1 MAAFVYRLPDIGC
14 SVKIRDQIFPRLI
27 GGLLFV
33 LVAITSAPAAY
44 ADTTTGDAQTVVV
57 SPLSLVNSADLNFG
71 NLVSGPAAGTATV
84 AVNSVRTITGGVV
97 TAGGTVSAAE
107 FLGYG
112 DAGQRVRI
120 RGPRGT
126 YTLTRVGGG
135 ATMTMRDM
143 TMSVDNLNSL
153 GRGNSGQHTISST
166 GVVTIRV
173 GGTLDVGANQMPGT
187 YVTTFDVEMNYF

>member
-1 MAAFVYRLPDIGC
+1 M
-14 SVKIRDQIFPRLI
+14 KTRDQIFPRLI
-27 GGLLFV
+27 GGLLLV
-33 LVAITSAPAAY
+33 LVALTSAPAAY
-44 ADTTTGDAQTVVV
+44 AGTATGDTQTVIV
-57 SPLSLVNSADLNFG
+57 SPLSLVNSEDLNFG

-84 AVNSVRTITGGVV
+84 DVNSTRSVTGGVV

-120 RGPRGT
+120 SGPRGT

-153 GRGNSGQHTISST
+153 GRGNSGQHTISAT

-173 GGTLDVGANQMPGT
+173 GGTLDVSANQMPGT
-187 YVTTFDVEMNYF
+187 YVTTFEVDMNYF